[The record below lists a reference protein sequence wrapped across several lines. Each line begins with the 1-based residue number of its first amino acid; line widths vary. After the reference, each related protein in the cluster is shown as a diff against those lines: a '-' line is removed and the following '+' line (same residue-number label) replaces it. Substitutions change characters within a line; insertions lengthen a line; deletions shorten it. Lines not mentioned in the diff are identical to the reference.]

1 MLLTE
6 FCTRLPELRR
16 RFKHGERALVEQTVL
31 AARNGE
37 SIDARVTELLGPP
50 RPGVQLTEVY
60 GPSTG
65 VTGAFLCPTG
75 KCDRVVYRKAGE
87 DLPTCP
93 LFERDLRFVADG

>member
-16 RFKHGERALVEQTVL
+16 RLKDGDRVLVEQAVL
-31 AARNGE
+31 AARDGKPV
-37 SIDARVTELLGPP
+37 DAKVSQLLG
-50 RPGVQLTEVY
+50 PGVQLTEVY

-65 VTGAFLCPTG
+65 VNGAFLCPTG
-75 KCDRVVYRKAGE
+75 KCGRVVYRRAGDE
-87 DLPTCP
+87 LPVCP